1 MAEQRIARIID
12 GKAIAQAIIR
22 EIQQDVEQFKQLYD
36 RVPGLAIVIVGER
49 KDSRVYARMKTR
61 ACTGVGIRPFVQA
74 LPASTSEET
83 LLRIILEL
91 NDNPQ
96 VDATMMQV

>member
-36 RVPGLAIVIVGER
+36 RVRQFESFELLFL
-49 KDSRVYARMKTR
+49 
-61 ACTGVGIRPFVQA
+61 CTLML
-74 LPASTSEET
+74 LPVSNPSDT
-83 LLRIILEL
+83 L
-91 NDNPQ
+91 
-96 VDATMMQV
+96 